1 VYSQA
6 KHLQSPI
13 PLASAALQQFI
24 SGKSLGYG
32 REDDSQV
39 VKVYEKITGVP
50 VSKQQKEQT
59 AHGDNVGDIWI
70 MEDGTQEQIVEVGD
84 EPRHHVV
91 FHNQYTR
98 ILKVRFGPNDTTL
111 AHRHA
116 EDSLY
121 FFLVKEGKSE
131 NFGE

>member
-1 VYSQA
+1 MYSEA
-6 KHLQSPI
+6 KNLQCPI

-32 REDDSQV
+32 RKDDSQV
-39 VKVYEKITGVP
+39 VKVYEMITGIPVGKRHKAP
-50 VSKQQKEQT
+50 VSE
-59 AHGDNVGDIWI
+59 GDNVGDIWV
-70 MEDGTQEQIVEVGD
+70 MEDGSHEQIVEVGD

-91 FHNQYTR
+91 FNNQYTR
-98 ILKVRFGPNDTTL
+98 VLKVRFGPKDTTL

-121 FFLVKEGKSE
+121 FFLVSDGKC
-131 NFGE
+131 G